1 MLLNRYKYPIKWV
14 HVHPPPFKVRN
25 LELREVTA
33 LIQGHTA
40 HEKWSGDLNPR
51 PCAHNHYTILLHYLC
66 IVLPGARR
74 GKACGRAFL
83 GLGYSLA
90 RGRGKW
96 TEAIHGAAIPCLPLF
111 PGTVSSSQ
119 TPTLHGSVPSLSP
132 AVLSPSPQGPVASLI
147 PDALGDMLRKIEVSS
162 PIDHQLSKMRAILD
176 TFPVP
181 IPLLAFPQG
190 SEIVKQ
196 ASW

>member
-1 MLLNRYKYPIKWV
+1 MLLNHYKYPIKWV
-14 HVHPPPFKVRN
+14 HFHPPPFKVRN

-51 PCAHNHYTILLHYLC
+51 PCVHNHYTILLHYLC
-66 IVLPGARR
+66 IVLPGAQR

-96 TEAIHGAAIPCLPLF
+96 TEPIHGAAVPYLPLF

-119 TPTLHGSVPSLSP
+119 TPNLHGSVPFLSP

-147 PDALGDMLRKIEVSS
+147 PDALRDMLQKIKVSS
-162 PIDHQLSKMRAILD
+162 CIDRQLSKTRAILY
-176 TFPVP
+176 TFSVP
-181 IPLLAFPQG
+181 ISPTCFPPR
-190 SEIVKQ
+190 V
-196 ASW
+196 